1 MSFYN
6 RTSQHMSFYN
16 QTSQINLNFKMIVF
30 LYFFSYTMVGKRER
44 TSTRQSW
51 DEEAM
56 RNAIDAVKGGQMG
69 WLKAAKLFNVPQAT
83 LRRRAND
90 INKRAKGCAKILGR
104 FSTTFSE
111 DEERDFVEHILLLES
126 RLFGITTTEIKKLA
140 FEFATKNGIPN
151 RFKARI
157 AGREWLR
164 GFRMRHPE
172 ISLRQ
177 PETVS
182 AARAMAF
189 NRPQVQKFFNTL
201 EMTLEKEKIGID
213 RIYNMDESGLSTVQR
228 PPKIFAK
235 TGRKQVGSLTS
246 AERGHHVTCVC
257 CMNGVGNFV
266 PPALIFPRKNR
277 KQELLDALPP
287 GSLGLFHETG
297 WMTAD
302 TFVLWLEH
310 FQNFVKASL
319 ESKVLL
325 LLDGHTSHK
334 SLKALTFAKSNGI
347 IMLCFPAHCTHRM
360 QPLDVCFYGPLKT
373 FYNQDCALWLKNH
386 PGRVITQNQIG
397 ELFTSAYGKA
407 ATIRNATSGFSKTG
421 ICPFNPNIFPDEFF
435 EPAET
440 TDRDDWNQTIH
451 KEKHLTNQK
460 SQSAKIEESM
470 EAVQREQDETRNEE
484 NDAIG
489 IDDQG
494 DFNTEENPPLKKR
507 ITLQEISPLPMASG
521 TRKRKIRQTITG
533 VLTTTPNLEEL
544 KQKEEKKRRGNVRQC
559 KRNILSEPSSISQTE
574 SEEEE
579 DPFAAEDNEDDVVC
593 LYCNDL
599 FRNSRSRE
607 PWISCMKCNKW
618 AHCECAGVSQRLKKF
633 ICEIC
638 RD

>member
-1 MSFYN
+1 
-6 RTSQHMSFYN
+6 
-16 QTSQINLNFKMIVF
+16 
-30 LYFFSYTMVGKRER
+30 MVGKRER

-51 DEEAM
+51 DEGAM
-56 RNAIDAVKGGQMG
+56 RNAIEAVKGGQMG

-90 INKRAKGCAKILGR
+90 VNKRAKGSAKVLGR

-111 DEERDFVEHILLLES
+111 DEEKDFVEHILLLES
-126 RLFGITTTEIKKLA
+126 RLFGITTTDIKKLA
-140 FEFATKNGIPN
+140 YEFATRNSIPN
-151 RFKARI
+151 RFKDRS

-177 PETVS
+177 PEAVS

-189 NRPQVQKFFNTL
+189 NRPQIQKFFNTL
-201 EMTLEKEKIGID
+201 EMTLENEKID
-213 RIYNMDESGLSTVQR
+213 VHRIYNMDESGLSTVQR

-246 AERGHHVTCVC
+246 AERGQHVTCVC
-257 CMNGVGNFV
+257 CMNSVGNFV

-277 KQELLDALPP
+277 KEELLDALPP

-302 TFVLWLEH
+302 SFFLWLEH
-310 FQNFVKASL
+310 FQKFVKASP

-334 SLKALTFAKSNGI
+334 SLKALTFAKNNGI
-347 IMLCFPAHCTHRM
+347 IILCFPAHCTHRM

-373 FYNQDCALWLKNH
+373 FYNQECAVWLKNH

-407 ATIRNATSGFSKTG
+407 ATIKNATSGFLNTG

-435 EPAET
+435 EPADT
-440 TDRDDWNQTIH
+440 TDRSLEPSITADGETFSQPKQTVSN
-451 KEKHLTNQK
+451 EMG
-460 SQSAKIEESM
+460 ESGVM
-470 EAVQREQDETRNEE
+470 KDTERQDQCETRNKE
-484 NDAIG
+484 NEARN
-489 IDDQG
+489 DQES
-494 DFNTEENPPLKKR
+494 NSIKEKPLLKKR
-507 ITLQEISPLPMASG
+507 ITLQELSPLPTASG
-521 TRKRKIRQTITG
+521 TRKRKIRKTITG

-544 KQKEEKKRRGNVRQC
+544 KQKEEKKRSGNVRQC
-559 KRNILSEPSSISQTE
+559 TKNIFSEPSSSAAQTE
-574 SEEEE
+574 SDEEN
-579 DPFAAEDNEDDVVC
+579 PFAAEDDEDEVAC

-618 AHCECAGVSQRLKKF
+618 AHCECAGVSLKVKKF
-633 ICEIC
+633 ICDIC
-638 RD
+638 QD